1 MHTTV
6 VLAAILF
13 LSIPSSL
20 QAGVLFTMVL
30 SLAQAGNEAV
40 ATLSVLYVD
49 FNLNRDGHNTSEDPT
64 AAFFSVAHVTK
75 P

>member
-40 ATLSVLYVD
+40 ATLFLYVD